1 MPSDEGRLS
10 PLDPTNPEALLSGL
24 SETERTCLE
33 GSVDTEQL
41 MALFLGP
48 EPPAGQDA
56 MAFFDC
62 LEQDTALRIFLG
74 GIVGPGSL
82 LSVESSACIREGSAG
97 MDVLGLMLAAGEEDD
112 AAIAE
117 GMGLFVIA
125 LSCLNEEEL
134 QAASAA
140 LGTQPEEIE
149 NLKCVLEELGG
160 PEGLVEALQPE
171 EGEFPTAFFEA
182 AFRCGASMM
191 GPPGQ

>member
-1 MPSDEGRLS
+1 MSSDEGRLS
-10 PLDPTNPEALLSGL
+10 PLDPSDPEVLLSGL

-33 GSVDTEQL
+33 GSVDSEEL
-41 MALFLGP
+41 MALFLSP
-48 EPPAGQDA
+48 EPPAEQEVTA
-56 MAFFDC
+56 LFDC
-62 LEQDTALRIFLG
+62 LEQDTALRIFIG
-74 GIVGPGSL
+74 GIVEPGTS
-82 LSVESSACIREGSAG
+82 LSVESSACIRAGSAG
-97 MDVLGLMLAAGEEDD
+97 MDVLGLMLAAGEQDD
-112 AAIAE
+112 AAIVE